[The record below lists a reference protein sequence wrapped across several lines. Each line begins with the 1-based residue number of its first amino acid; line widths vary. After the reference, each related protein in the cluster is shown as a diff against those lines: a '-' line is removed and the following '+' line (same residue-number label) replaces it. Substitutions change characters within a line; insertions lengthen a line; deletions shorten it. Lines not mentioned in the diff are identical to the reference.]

1 ALGVRCGRIKCTVR
15 NLEAGRPPSQV
26 TIFAY
31 LFSPSIIVRES
42 YSVFA
47 GINAT
52 IEGLEITDTENDFS
66 SAAFEVLPS
75 VIEVQLECFQ
85 YWIIVVSFVAGLL
98 ALFILIGALALCGV
112 FGRWYK
118 RRGDESLGSSAE
130 TVDGGPYRSRSSAT
144 YAPRTIPP
152 LSGVTMG
159 GGDSGETGEVEED
172 LGKEEEAERER
183 QLEAELMVSRLDHL
197 VKVK

>member
-1 ALGVRCGRIKCTVR
+1 MYNPT
-15 NLEAGRPPSQV
+15 PSV
-26 TIFAY
+26 HKMKEKKLPNF
-31 LFSPSIIVRES
+31 LSFSQ
-42 YSVFA
+42 
-47 GINAT
+47 
-52 IEGLEITDTENDFS
+52 
-66 SAAFEVLPS
+66 AAFEVLPS

-98 ALFILIGALALCGV
+98 ALFILIGALALVRHHVRIMWWSHDVMWSLPLQCGV

-152 LSGVTMG
+152 LSGMEWSHASNVLITLCT
-159 GGDSGETGEVEED
+159 SNVI
-172 LGKEEEAERER
+172 L
-183 QLEAELMVSRLDHL
+183 L
-197 VKVK
+197 VLSPLPRKIYTLPQKPCVQNKWTASTTTNSIEWCVHE